1 MLRALWF
8 FAKIALLA
16 GAIIWLTLQPAHWIS
31 ITGLGYEVQI
41 QLRFLGFLL
50 LLLVFVATRL
60 DRIWRGFVAV
70 PAVYRRYRW
79 AVKRERG
86 YRTLTDGLVAIA
98 AGDAQAAARLSRQ
111 TEKMI
116 PGTPLTRLLTAQTA
130 LLNGNAP
137 KARREFASLLDDRSA
152 AFLGVRGLLNE
163 TLAEGNYRE
172 ALDLVRRAET
182 LQPTRQWVIRT
193 LFDLET
199 RNREWLKAE
208 RTLRKA
214 EKLGIFDAQG
224 AARHRRAIWTAMST
238 DAEARGEKAAALK
251 LAQSALSIDPG
262 FTPAVARAARLHDEK
277 GKRRAALKTVEIAW
291 QANPH
296 PDLAGLWMGWSPP
309 SRKSKSIYDA
319 GRDIYNWAKRLDD
332 LNPGHREGRRLL
344 GASALQVKLWKEAR
358 EQLTQ
363 AMDYRALAK
372 LEREETGSEAKARE
386 WLEMAADAA
395 PDPRWICTACGHGA
409 PEWQALCRHCG
420 HFNSMSWMTPS
431 LDVHEPLKQAVGF
444 SRGILEPPHSRV

>member
-8 FAKIALLA
+8 FAKVAILA
-16 GAIIWLTLQPAHWIS
+16 GAVIWLTLQDAQWIS

-41 QLRFLGFLL
+41 QLRFLGFLVLVL
-50 LLLVFVATRL
+50 LFIATRI
-60 DRIWRGFVAV
+60 DRIWRGFIAV
-70 PAVYRRYRW
+70 PAIYRRYRW
-79 AVKRERG
+79 AVRREKG

-116 PGTPLTRLLTAQTA
+116 PDTPLTKLLTAQTA
-130 LLNGNAP
+130 LLNGNVP
-137 KARREFASLLDDRSA
+137 KARREFAGLLDDRSA

-182 LQPTRQWVIRT
+182 LQPARSWVIRT

-208 RTLRKA
+208 RTLRKT
-214 EKLGIFDAQG
+214 EKLGIFDAQA
-224 AARHRRAIWTAMST
+224 AARHRQAIWAAMSA
-238 DAEARGEKAAALK
+238 DAELQGETAAALK
-251 LAQSALSIDPG
+251 LAQTALTIDPG
-262 FTPAVARAARLHDEK
+262 FTPAAARAARLQDAK
-277 GKRRAALKTVEIAW
+277 GKRRIALKTVEEAW
-291 QANPH
+291 TKNPH
-296 PDLAGLWMGWSPP
+296 PDLAALWMGWSPP

-344 GASALQVKLWKEAR
+344 GAAALQVKLWKEAR

-363 AMDYRALAK
+363 AMDYRALAR

-386 WLEMAADAA
+386 WLEMAADAP

-420 HFNSMSWMTPS
+420 HFNSMTWMTPS
-431 LDVHEPLKQAVGF
+431 LDVHEPLQKAVGF
-444 SRGILEPPHSRV
+444 SRGILEPPHSRI